1 MRRLATVSLVVLSAV
16 LLSVCGG
23 SSEESSDSGEA
34 VKPGE
39 SPEDAIARLTEA
51 IEADDRDIRALNSRG
66 RIYYGLGQFDKA
78 VEDFGEAVFWQQ
90 HAVSQGGSKITDQEY
105 AELFRDL
112 GLAQFKTGDLEAAID
127 SFGNGIAADRRN
139 SQLFYDRGL
148 VEFTRGNYRS
158 AILTDGFD
166 AAIKLDAEFTDAYA
180 KRGVAH
186 ALLGDEEDAQ
196 RDIDKAVALGADRE
210 TIQNEL
216 DRLKAGQQ

>member
-1 MRRLATVSLVVLSAV
+1 MRRLAAVSLIVLAAALLSA
-16 LLSVCGG
+16 CGG
-23 SSEESSDSGEA
+23 SSEEGLGAEEA

-39 SPEDAIARLTEA
+39 SPGDAIARLTEA

-66 RIYYGLGQFDKA
+66 RVYYGLGRYDKA

-90 HAVSQGGSKITDQEY
+90 HAVSQGGSKVTEQEF

-112 GLAQFKTGDLEAAID
+112 GLAQFKMDDFDAAID

-139 SQLFYDRGL
+139 PQLFYDRGL
-148 VEFTRGNYRS
+148 VEFTRGNYRA

-166 AAIKLDAEFTDAYA
+166 AAIKLDAEFTDAYV
-180 KRGVAH
+180 KRGIAYT
-186 ALLGDEEDAQ
+186 LLGDDEDAQ

-210 TIQNEL
+210 AIQNEIV
-216 DRLKAGQQ
+216 RLEASQP

>member
-180 KRGVAH
+180 KRGVAQ

>member
-1 MRRLATVSLVVLSAV
+1 MRLLATAGLLVLAAM
-16 LLSVCGG
+16 LLAVCGG
-23 SSEESSDSGEA
+23 SSEESAEAKEA
-34 VKPGE
+34 VRPGE

-66 RIYYGLGQFDKA
+66 RVYYGLERYDKA

-90 HAVSQGGSKITDQEY
+90 HAVSQGGSRITEREF

-112 GLAQFKTGDLEAAID
+112 GLAQFKTGDFDAAID

-139 SQLFYDRGL
+139 PQLFYDRGL
-148 VEFTRGNYRS
+148 VEFTRGNYRA

-180 KRGVAH
+180 KRGIAR
-186 ALLGDEEDAQ
+186 ALLGEDEDAQ
-196 RDIDKAVALGADRE
+196 EDIDKAVALGADRE
-210 TIQNEL
+210 AIQTEI
-216 DRLKAGQQ
+216 DRLKAGRQ